1 MVKRILNYFR
11 WKIVRKTLET
21 RTIVIDDGGY
31 GWMPVKY
38 GYEKGYEVVYE
49 RLRDRKRKTVWEP
62 I

>member
-1 MVKRILNYFR
+1 LFKNILDYFR

-21 RTIVIDDGGY
+21 RTVVIDDGGY

-49 RLRDRKRKTVWEP
+49 RLRDSKRKTVWEP